1 MNRIAAIILTVGMT
15 IASLPT
21 AYGQQIST
29 VGDVVDKGGKKLTKD
44 EVQKLASGAIVSGF
58 QGGNFPNTRFRNQL
72 SPNGSV
78 SGDAWHGDVWFTK
91 ISGTWS
97 VNDAGQ
103 YCNDLK
109 NDQGIKIVGCFFY
122 YSLGDRLYSAAGTDR
137 SVPVNVRQFA
147 R

>member
-1 MNRIAAIILTVGMT
+1 MNRIAAIIVIIGMT
-15 IASLPT
+15 FASVPV

-29 VGDVVDKGGKKLTKD
+29 VGDVMDKGGRKLTKE
-44 EVQKLASGAIVSGF
+44 EVQKLFSGATVSGF
-58 QGGNFPNTRFRNQL
+58 QGGKFPNTRFRNQT

-103 YCNDLK
+103 FCQDLR
-109 NDQGIKIVGCFFY
+109 NDQGYKIMGCFFY
-122 YSLGDRLYSAAGTDR
+122 YSIGDRFYAAAGTER
-137 SVPVNVRQFA
+137 SMPVDARQFV

>member
-1 MNRIAAIILTVGMT
+1 MNRIAAIIVVIGMT
-15 IASLPT
+15 FASLLP
-21 AYGQQIST
+21 ACGQQIST
-29 VGDVVDKGGKKLTKD
+29 VGDVVDKGGKKLTKE
-44 EVQKLASGAIVSGF
+44 EVRKLFSGATVSGF
-58 QGGNFPNTRFRNQL
+58 QGGNFPNTRFRNQI

-103 YCNDLK
+103 FCNDLR
-109 NDQGIKIVGCFFY
+109 NDQGGKITGCSFY
-122 YSLGDRLYSAAGTDR
+122 YSIGDRFYAAAGADR
-137 SVPVNVRQFA
+137 SIPVNARQFG